1 MAARVHGGQ
10 QAPGGHPQLNAR
22 QLAAAAKRDRREAAR
37 QQAAV
42 LLAQQQAAAVVAQ
55 PIIAAVG
62 NQAGGLP
69 VAPINNAQP
78 AIVNP
83 ALQQPVAPVNPA
95 PSLLNR
101 AKGWLA
107 SSPVNTKPILH
118 DYTLPTLRAEDT
130 NLNVSC
136 ICALERMNERR
147 APHLWRLKD
156 VLTNDLLESLQAGAS
171 DLKQHFL
178 MTLELQKL
186 TQTCIDKY
194 LEKPHDAVP
203 ANEKKDQSKRFSE
216 AVEQFKKLNDTQKD
230 VLDLLHHKLAIPLE
244 ELRLKKPDKAKESSL
259 AWTFCKEHPWFSA
272 GLALSY
278 TAMIAPVLL
287 NIVGE
292 DYRFIKYG
300 VPLAFVGTTLC
311 CNKKVFS
318 DAAKVAVKTLKSLG
332 TEYFSASL
340 ILAPPLTLGA
350 YALGEYLSSLLVD
363 PKVWTS
369 DKLIDAGA
377 KLGAYLISG
386 SFLAKTVFYSHT
398 AMFAGHLVYSNFTDI
413 VDEALDLTKK
423 GSYKTLEVVKG
434 YFRNGQ
440 FTGIVPAI
448 TVGIMSSSWRWGAA
462 VYGLHA
468 AGFGLMKVADQPESA
483 Y

>member
-1 MAARVHGGQ
+1 MAGRVVAGQSPPGQGTSKGAIKRRALAAR
-10 QAPGGHPQLNAR
+10 R
-22 QLAAAAKRDRREAAR
+22 AAA
-37 QQAAV
+37 QH
-42 LLAQQQAAAVVAQ
+42 LPIQAAAGIAVPV
-55 PIIAAVG
+55 IAAVG
-62 NQAGGLP
+62 NQLGAQQNIPPLP
-69 VAPINNAQP
+69 IVAQQLVPAVQQP
-78 AIVNP
+78 AVP
-83 ALQQPVAPVNPA
+83 R
-95 PSLLNR
+95 LLSQ
-101 AKGWLA
+101 AKNWLA

>member
-1 MAARVHGGQ
+1 MAAVANGGQ
-10 QAPGGHPQLNAR
+10 PVPGALNSKARRQAKRAADRLAAQ
-22 QLAAAAKRDRREAAR
+22 QLAAAA
-37 QQAAV
+37 
-42 LLAQQQAAAVVAQ
+42 LAHPVIVG
-55 PIIAAVG
+55 VG
-62 NQAGGLP
+62 NQVGAQP
-69 VAPINNAQP
+69 VAPINNVQP

-95 PSLLNR
+95 PGLLNR

-118 DYTLPTLRAEDT
+118 NYDVPKLRDEDT
-130 NLNVSC
+130 NLNVNC
-136 ICALERMNERR
+136 ICALERVNERR

-156 VLTNDLLESLQAGAS
+156 ILTHDLPESLQAGAS

-178 MTLELQKL
+178 MTLKLQKL
-186 TQTCIDKY
+186 SQTYIDNY

-230 VLDLLHHKLAIPLE
+230 VLDLLHHSLAIPLE
-244 ELRLKKPDKAKESSL
+244 ELRLKKTDKAKEPSL

-272 GLALSY
+272 GFALSY

-318 DAAKVAVKTLKSLG
+318 EAAKVAIKTLKSLG
-332 TEYFSASL
+332 SEYFSASL
-340 ILAPPLTLGA
+340 IIAPPLTLGA
-350 YALGEYLSSLLVD
+350 YAFGEYLSSLLVN
-363 PKVWTS
+363 PQVWTS
-369 DKLIDAGA
+369 DKLFDAPA
-377 KLGAYLISG
+377 KLSAYLISG

-398 AMFAGHLVYSNFTDI
+398 AMFAGHLIYSNFTDI

>member
-1 MAARVHGGQ
+1 MAGVVRAGQGLPGQGVGKGAVKRRALAAR
-10 QAPGGHPQLNAR
+10 R
-22 QLAAAAKRDRREAAR
+22 AA
-37 QQAAV
+37 
-42 LLAQQQAAAVVAQ
+42 AQQQQVQAVAGIV
-55 PIIAAVG
+55 PPVIAAIG
-62 NQAGGLP
+62 NQVGAQLP
-69 VAPINNAQP
+69 VGIALPVIPP
-78 AIVNP
+78 A
-83 ALQQPVAPVNPA
+83 VNPA
-95 PSLLNR
+95 PSLFINR
-101 AKGWLA
+101 MKGWLA
-107 SSPVNTKPILH
+107 SSPVNNRPLLHNYSLPIFR
-118 DYTLPTLRAEDT
+118 PEDT
-130 NLNVSC
+130 NFNDSC
-136 ICALERMNERR
+136 VCQLERMNERR

-156 VLTNDLLESLQAGAS
+156 LLTHDLLDSLKAGANDL
-171 DLKQHFL
+171 KKHFL

-186 TQTCIDKY
+186 SQTCIDKY
-194 LEKPHDAVP
+194 LEKPHDVAPDSV
-203 ANEKKDQSKRFSE
+203 KKDLCKRYSE
-216 AVEQFKKLNDTQKD
+216 AVEQFKKLNDIQKD
-230 VLDLLHHKLAIPLE
+230 VLDLLHHKLEIPLE
-244 ELRLKKPDKAKESSL
+244 ELRLKKPDKAKEPSL

-300 VPLAFVGTTLC
+300 VPLAFLGTNLYV
-311 CNKKVFS
+311 NKKVFS
-318 DAAKVAVKTLKSLG
+318 EAAKVAVKTLKSLG
-332 TEYFSASL
+332 SEYFSASL

-350 YALGEYLSSLLVD
+350 YAFGGYLSSLLVN
-363 PKVWTS
+363 PAIWTS
-369 DKLIDAGA
+369 KSLLDAPA

-440 FTGIVPAI
+440 YTGIVPAI
-448 TVGIMSSSWRWGAA
+448 VVGIMSPSWRWGAV
-462 VYGLHA
+462 VYSLHM

>member
-1 MAARVHGGQ
+1 MAVVVANGGQ
-10 QAPGGHPQLNAR
+10 PAHGPVLSKWAR
-22 QLAAAAKRDRREAAR
+22 RRAAAAAR
-37 QQAAV
+37 
-42 LLAQQQAAAVVAQ
+42 AAAQLHPVQAVAQ
-55 PIIAAVG
+55 PVIANQVG
-62 NQAGGLP
+62 
-69 VAPINNAQP
+69 AQP
-78 AIVNP
+78 ANVAQLVMP
-83 ALQQPVAPVNPA
+83 AVVNPA
-95 PSLLNR
+95 PGLLNR

-107 SSPVNTKPILH
+107 SSPVNTKPLLH
-118 DYTLPTLRAEDT
+118 NYDVPKLRDEDT
-130 NLNVSC
+130 NFNTTC
-136 ICALERMNERR
+136 ICSLERTNERR

-156 VLTNDLLESLQAGAS
+156 ILSHDLPENLQAGAS

-178 MTLELQKL
+178 MTLKLQQL
-186 TQTCIDKY
+186 SQTYIDKY
-194 LEKPHDAVP
+194 LEKPHDQVSP
-203 ANEKKDQSKRFSE
+203 NEIKDQSKRFSE

-230 VLDLLHHKLAIPLE
+230 VLDLLHRKSAIPIE
-244 ELRLKKPDKAKESSL
+244 ELRLKKSDKAKEPSL

-272 GLALSY
+272 GFALSY

-318 DAAKVAVKTLKSLG
+318 EAAKVAVKTLKSLG

-350 YALGEYLSSLLVD
+350 Y
-363 PKVWTS
+363 
-369 DKLIDAGA
+369 
-377 KLGAYLISG
+377 LISG

-398 AMFAGHLVYSNFTDI
+398 AMFAGHLIYSNFTDI